1 MTADRK
7 RLHYTIARSYA
18 VQVELE
24 GTPLGKQLALAAM
37 FKHLLI
43 ALRIP
48 MESEHETGNS

>member
-1 MTADRK
+1 MTMTDRK
-7 RLHYTIARSYA
+7 RLHYTLARSYA

-48 MESEHETGNS
+48 REVENGR